1 MNEFV
6 RLLNGILIESNNAD
20 SASKL
25 KLYLEQFKRLT
36 FKSGNKVY
44 IDMED
49 IFNVLRYNKEFRLF
63 IYNNITIEE
72 SPIRCNSSLSDRP

>member
-1 MNEFV
+1 MTEFA
-6 RLLNGILIESNNAD
+6 RLLNGILIESGNACN
-20 SASKL
+20 AAQL

-36 FKSGNKVY
+36 FKSGNNVY

-63 IYNNITIEE
+63 VYNNITIED
-72 SPIRCNSSLSDRP
+72 SPIRCSSSLSDRP